1 MTTRRQVLA
10 AALAAPAIILPVAVQ
25 ASPALVCTT
34 MTPSLQWQSAV
45 DAMSVAQATF
55 DAYYKATYEP
65 AWNARKQQ
73 RHDEEWELQ
82 RQIDAIPH
90 YTTELSYATAD
101 GGIAHMTSAN
111 GLHVRLAMSMAGEAG
126 VDDYAQCRR
135 ELFKGIGKRI
145 MQEHE
150 IREGF
155 TFSPSTEMPA
165 DMDAEYDRL
174 DALNSAAWRNVVEF
188 DAATPGDLIAK
199 VAFLKAHQCDVDHDD
214 LLADL
219 HRIFG
224 EPA

>member
-25 ASPALVCTT
+25 ASPALVCATIEAS
-34 MTPSLQWQSAV
+34 PQWQSAV
-45 DAMSVAQATF
+45 AAMDAAQAKF

-126 VDDYAQCRR
+126 VDDYAQCCR

-155 TFSPSTEMPA
+155 TFSPALEMPA
-165 DMDAEYDRL
+165 DIDAEHDRL
-174 DALNSAAWRNVVEF
+174 EAANHAAWRAVVDF
-188 DAATPGDLIAK
+188 PSSSPGDLIAK
-199 VAFLKAHQCDVDHDD
+199 VMFLKAQDAELDHDD

-219 HRIFG
+219 ARIFG
-224 EPA
+224 GVA